1 MIWFGNERSGRNKLI
16 NKINHL
22 LIYLA
27 GVFGYSPHDFVLKFN
42 VLSVIHVYKLQCLSF
57 MFDILHQHMLFMST

>member
-42 VLSVIHVYKLQCLSF
+42 VLSVIHVYNYNVFPLCLIYYIS
-57 MFDILHQHMLFMST
+57 MLFLST